1 MTVQEAID
9 YINDFTWSTSRLGL
23 ERTEE
28 LLQRLGDPQKRLKF
42 IHVAGTNGKGS
53 TCAMIERIL
62 REAGFRTGFYPSP
75 YIEDFR
81 ERIQINGSYITEEA
95 LAEITERVAREAD
108 DMEDHPSQFE
118 LITAIGMVY
127 FAEAGCDYVVL
138 EVGMGGALDSTNV
151 IDPPEAAVITNIGLD
166 HTEFLGDTIEKI
178 ALTKCGIVK
187 TGSAVVSYAN
197 VPSVMEVIRSV
208 AAEKGCRLYESPVI
222 LAAAETADRGMAKE
236 TGSNAIVPLT
246 HDLYGQRFLWKG
258 KEYRLSLL
266 GEHQLRNAATVL
278 AIVEALRDRGIRIP
292 EEAVAAGLSNVEWP
306 ARFEVLRHE
315 PLFILDGGHNP
326 QCAEALI
333 ENIEAYILPRCTRN
347 AFKNLPADTCADTGS
362 GLSQDKKQITFLIGM
377 LADKDYHRTLELLK
391 PYGINYICITPESP
405 RALPAADLAET
416 ICTMRD
422 AGSETEPGTGMII
435 ESYGSEIAKA
445 IVAALDTGRPVV
457 AFGSLYSAG
466 TIRGGFKRAFKKW
479 QRKGVTAARRALSDE
494 ERAAKSHRICEKL
507 KSYVLEANKAPSDA
521 ASDSVSIVPV
531 RTIFT
536 YAASWDEASVDEF
549 NEWAYAKGL
558 KVVFPF
564 CHKGGI
570 MDAMAPKEG
579 VRMED
584 WFRSGAY
591 GIREPDP
598 ALSVLVDPEEIDLVI
613 VPCVGLDDHGGR
625 LGHGAGYYDRYLPKL
640 RSNARMVLVGFE
652 AQRLDDICMEKTDI
666 LIRDCITE
674 ES

>member
-23 ERTEE
+23 ERTQE
-28 LLQRLGDPQKRLKF
+28 LLQRLGDPQKQLKF

-81 ERIQINGSYITEEA
+81 ERIQINGEYITEEA

-118 LITAIGMVY
+118 LITAIGMLY
-127 FAEAGCDYVVL
+127 FAEEGCDYVVL

-208 AAEKGCRLYESPVI
+208 AAEKGCRLYESPAI
-222 LAAAETADRGMAKE
+222 LTALEPADREMTGETAG
-236 TGSNAIVPLT
+236 NAIIPLV

-278 AIVEALRDRGIRIP
+278 AIVEALRDRGVRIP
-292 EEAVAAGLSNVEWP
+292 EEAVAAGLARVEWP
-306 ARFEVLRHE
+306 ARFEVLSHA
-315 PLFILDGGHNP
+315 PLFVLDGGHNP

-333 ENIEAYILPRCTRN
+333 ENLDAYGLP
-347 AFKNLPADTCADTGS
+347 KV
-362 GLSQDKKQITFLIGM
+362 TFLIGM

-391 PYGINYICITPESP
+391 PYGVNYICITPESP

-416 ICTMRD
+416 ICTMQD
-422 AGSETEPGTGMII
+422 AGPETGSETGMII
-435 ESYGSEIAKA
+435 ESYGGEIAKA
-445 IVAALDTGRPVV
+445 IAAALDTGQPVV

-507 KSYVLEANKAPSDA
+507 KEYVLEANKAPSDA
-521 ASDSVSIVPV
+521 VSDSGSITPV

-549 NEWAYAKGL
+549 NEWAYAEGL
-558 KVVFPF
+558 KTVFPF

-579 VRMED
+579 VSPED

-640 RSNARMVLVGFE
+640 RSDARMVLVGFE
-652 AQRLDDICMEKTDI
+652 AQRLDDICMEKTDV